1 MKVFFTVLGLLL
13 LLTSCFSFKQDI
25 GKGLTMQKPLRKD
38 STVAAIK
45 VISVSKKRWYLL
57 WGLSPLNTVDSKKM
71 AKGAVNYTVKQ
82 RMSVLDIIMGLPT
95 GFFLS
100 SQTVTVK
107 KWAFKSQPKPSV
119 GSTSK

>member
-13 LLTSCFSFKQDI
+13 LLSSCFTFKQDI
-25 GKGLTMQKPLRKD
+25 GKGLVTLKPIRKD
-38 STVAAIK
+38 STVAATK
-45 VISVSKKRWYLL
+45 VVSVSKKRWYLL
-57 WGLSPLNTVDSKKM
+57 WGLSPLNTVDAKKM

-82 RMSVLDIIMGLPT
+82 RLSVLDMLIGLPT

-107 KWAFKSQPKPSV
+107 KLAFKGQPKQR
-119 GSTSK
+119 GSPTSK